1 MANISSGGF
10 ISISKILKYLVKY
23 KLTYFK
29 ALIVTYWYMIV
40 EDIIGSEVILTGWSE
55 LGYPSTS

>member
-23 KLTYFK
+23 KLTYSK

-40 EDIIGSEVILTGWSE
+40 EDIIGSEDILTGWSQ